1 MILGENSMKKFIFM
15 FCLILYIVII
25 FILRK
30 YRLIDNIMTIATAI
44 IFMGIAILIGKYFR

>member
-1 MILGENSMKKFIFM
+1 MKKFIFM